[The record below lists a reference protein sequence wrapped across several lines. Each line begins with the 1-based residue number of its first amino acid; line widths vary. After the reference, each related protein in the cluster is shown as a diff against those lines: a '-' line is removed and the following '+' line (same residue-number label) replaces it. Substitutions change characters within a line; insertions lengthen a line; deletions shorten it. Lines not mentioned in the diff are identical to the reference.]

1 MHIVIKLLNNVV
13 DKYFWTP
20 VVYFSILSMN
30 EGLIAFF
37 SFFCFCL
44 LENFDVS
51 EVKTQPHP
59 QT

>member
-30 EGLIAFF
+30 KGLIAFY
-37 SFFCFCL
+37 FFFVVVYWRM
-44 LENFDVS
+44 FYVS
-51 EVKTQPHP
+51 EVTTQPHP